1 MRLRRLPLPNLFA
14 TKSDGTP
21 ARSDEIGRPVLV
33 DGTLLSSARTISPRN
48 LAALQTCREANVEL
62 CIASARGPATIA
74 MTVPPILRDTV
85 WIVHN
90 GAEAVKE
97 GRRIHFRP
105 LLPEAFHVAV
115 DFALCAQPLA
125 SAAIRVSCLLL
136 RSDIFS

>member
-1 MRLRRLPLPNLFA
+1 MELP
-14 TKSDGTP
+14 P
-21 ARSDEIGRPVLV
+21 ALVVLDL

-105 LLPEAFHVAV
+105 LLPEARSHLRA
-115 DFALCAQPLA
+115 
-125 SAAIRVSCLLL
+125 L
-136 RSDIFS
+136 RSGSHVCSSAVTSFHKPPSYLCPLRWQPTSGV